1 MCMDKAWHALH
12 KLHPGAFPQFRA
24 MSESSREL
32 SVLDATEEAL
42 ALTVPCPLTACSAFC
57 GERCVSYATGRA
69 LDTPHP
75 KRVEEARK
83 YASGN
88 TGAL

>member
-1 MCMDKAWHALH
+1 VNDTTDGL
-12 KLHPGAFPQFRA
+12 
-24 MSESSREL
+24 
-32 SVLDATEEAL
+32 L

-75 KRVEEARK
+75 KRVEAAR
-83 YASGN
+83 ADRPNLDTPAGR
-88 TGAL
+88 